1 MRRIFIF
8 LFILTALHSTAQFNV
23 TVTPSDIMVCFG
35 GTAQFTATIQDTA
48 SSTYSYNWLFKGSYI
63 SGIDTLNS
71 YLAFLN
77 ISELDTGYYQC
88 IARDINN
95 PAKLAISDSVHLG
108 MHGQLHID
116 TLYRFN
122 PLACP
127 RPDPCKGQMKVL
139 VSGGNPPYTY
149 EWGSGHSQDTI
160 GYNLCKGTH
169 LLTVT
174 DTLNAHCIS
183 REYTIDVLKLPP
195 IAFTKS
201 PKDTVYLSNPF
212 LTVAFPDTSEKNLTN
227 WSWDFDDKS
236 PVVPNVNPYQHAY
249 SATGRYYVKLNFT
262 DLNGCDSTIT
272 DTIDVR
278 LIRLFI
284 PNVITPGRG
293 DDNSALNIRASDTTG
308 TKPVGQNLDL
318 SEIFLSNEMVIF
330 NRQGRRVY
338 ERANYNSGDWDGN
351 NLAEGVYYYIFSVHG
366 ENGDEVYRGSIT
378 ILR

>member
-1 MRRIFIF
+1 MI
-8 LFILTALHSTAQFNV
+8 
-23 TVTPSDIMVCFG
+23 CFG
-35 GTAQFTATIQDTA
+35 GSAKFNATIQDTT
-48 SSTYSYNWLFKGSYI
+48 SSTYSYNWLHNGFLVT
-63 SGIDTLNS
+63 GIDTLN
-71 YLAFLN
+71 AFLSRRN
-77 ISELDTGYYQC
+77 IGNADTGYYQC

-95 PAKLAISDSVHLG
+95 PAKFTTSDSVYLG
-108 MHGQLHID
+108 MNAQLHID

-139 VSGGNPPYTY
+139 VSGGNLPYSY

-160 GYNLCKGTH
+160 GYNLCQGTH
-169 LLTVT
+169 ILTVT
-174 DTLNAHCIS
+174 DADTSHCIS

-195 IAFTKS
+195 IAFTMS
-201 PKDTVYLSNPF
+201 PKDTLYLSNPI
-212 LTVAFPDTSEKNLTN
+212 LTVAFPDSSEQHLTN
-227 WSWDFDDKS
+227 WSWDFGDKS
-236 PVVPNVNPYQHAY
+236 TVVPDLNPCQHSY

-262 DLNGCDSTIT
+262 DLNGCDSTII
-272 DTIDVR
+272 DTIDVK

-293 DDNSALNIRASDTTG
+293 DDNSALNIRGADTTG

-318 SEIFLSNEMVIF
+318 SEIFLSNEMFIF
-330 NRQGRRVY
+330 NRQGRKVY
-338 ERANYNSGDWDGN
+338 EKTNYNSGEWDGN
-351 NLAEGVYYYIFSVHG
+351 NLAEGVYYYIFRVHG